1 MENKI
6 YQYKTVYDLND
17 TVDLMLSKDYKER
30 FIA

>member
-17 TVDLMLSKDYKER
+17 TVDLMNSAARDYD
-30 FIA
+30 FN